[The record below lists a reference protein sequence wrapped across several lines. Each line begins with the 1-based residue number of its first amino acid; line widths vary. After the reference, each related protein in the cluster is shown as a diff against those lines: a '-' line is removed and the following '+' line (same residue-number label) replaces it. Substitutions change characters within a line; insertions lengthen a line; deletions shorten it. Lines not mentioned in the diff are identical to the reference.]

1 MGRFVQLY
9 SSILDLKSLP
19 ALHVCPTAL
28 ILPVSGDQ
36 LVDYGA
42 KSESDYSC
50 SHLFALPHKLNA
62 SNRVPLDPLFI
73 SLESFVIIISTTST
87 IPSLSKPPSL
97 SNEES
102 PSLLLGAKAFSA
114 FMRVSK
120 LKYFIFYAWSAFEVY
135 SHHSHLHSC
144 RRIVVFTSVPL
155 ATELPARSVI
165 YQGRPY
171 GKSHFALV
179 QRP

>member
-1 MGRFVQLY
+1 MGRFVQPY
-9 SSILDLKSLP
+9 SSMLVLKSLP
-19 ALHVCPTAL
+19 VLYVCPTAL

-42 KSESDYSC
+42 KSESGYSC

-62 SNRVPLDPLFI
+62 WNRVPLDPLFI
-73 SLESFVIIISTTST
+73 SLESYVTLISTTST
-87 IPSLSKPPSL
+87 IPSLSNPPSL

-102 PSLLLGAKAFSA
+102 PSLLLGAEAFSA

-120 LKYFIFYAWSAFEVY
+120 LKYFIFYAWLAFEVY
-135 SHHSHLHSC
+135 FHHSRLHSC
-144 RRIVVFTSVPL
+144 RRIVVFTPVPL
-155 ATELPARSVI
+155 ATELPARSAI
-165 YQGRPY
+165 YQGRPD

-179 QRP
+179 QHP

>member
-1 MGRFVQLY
+1 MGKFVHWALFIDVN
-9 SSILDLKSLP
+9 SVVTSGTARLPNSLDFARSRWS
-19 ALHVCPTAL
+19 
-28 ILPVSGDQ
+28 VSGC
-36 LVDYGA
+36 
-42 KSESDYSC
+42 SC

-73 SLESFVIIISTTST
+73 SLESFVTLIFTTST

-102 PSLLLGAKAFSA
+102 PSLLLGAKAVSA

-135 SHHSHLHSC
+135 SHHSRLHSC
-144 RRIVVFTSVPL
+144 RRIVVFTRVPL
-155 ATELPARSVI
+155 ATELPARSAI
-165 YQGRPY
+165 YQGRSY

>member
-1 MGRFVQLY
+1 M
-9 SSILDLKSLP
+9 
-19 ALHVCPTAL
+19 
-28 ILPVSGDQ
+28 
-36 LVDYGA
+36 DYGA
-42 KSESDYSC
+42 KSESGYSC

-62 SNRVPLDPLFI
+62 WNRVPLDPLFI
-73 SLESFVIIISTTST
+73 SLESYVTLISTTST
-87 IPSLSKPPSL
+87 IPSLSNPPSL

-120 LKYFIFYAWSAFEVY
+120 LKYFIFAWSAFEVY
-135 SHHSHLHSC
+135 LHHSRLHSC
-144 RRIVVFTSVPL
+144 RRIVVFTRVPL
-155 ATELPARSVI
+155 ATELPARSAI
-165 YQGRPY
+165 YQGRSY

>member
-1 MGRFVQLY
+1 MGKFVHWALFIDVN
-9 SSILDLKSLP
+9 SVVTSGTARLPNSLDFARSRWS
-19 ALHVCPTAL
+19 
-28 ILPVSGDQ
+28 VSG
-36 LVDYGA
+36 
-42 KSESDYSC
+42 YSC

-73 SLESFVIIISTTST
+73 SLESFVTLIFTTST

-102 PSLLLGAKAFSA
+102 PSLLLGAKAVSA

-155 ATELPARSVI
+155 ATELPARSAI